1 MFRVYISIVWSY
13 LVKSK
18 KYNITANLLIFLA
31 SFMTSSVLIA
41 NEAFMLISEEEYL
54 QQLDYEGTN
63 SKQMKPRT
71 RSFFSA
77 NPNAPRISVNLPAMT
92 SELYSPIKIDIN
104 FSASDDAN
112 IKIETLEVL
121 YGWLNLDI
129 TDRIKQHAQISHD
142 GITADNV
149 NLPIGKHNITI
160 KIKDTKQRISE
171 KNISF
176 EVLEPNI

>member
-1 MFRVYISIVWSY
+1 MKLKKHNIS
-13 LVKSK
+13 
-18 KYNITANLLIFLA
+18 ARLLIVLVV
-31 SFMTSSVLIA
+31 FMTSSLLIA
-41 NEAFMLISEEEYL
+41 GEAFMLISQEEYM
-54 QQLDYEGTN
+54 QQLGHEDIN
-63 SKQMKPRT
+63 KQVKPRT
-71 RSFFSA
+71 RSFFST
-77 NPNAPRISVNLPAMT
+77 NPNAPHISVNLPAMT

-104 FSASDDAN
+104 FVASDDAN
-112 IKIETLEVL
+112 IQIETLEVL

-171 KNISF
+171 KKISF
-176 EVLEPNI
+176 EVLESDL

>member
-1 MFRVYISIVWSY
+1 
-13 LVKSK
+13 
-18 KYNITANLLIFLA
+18 
-31 SFMTSSVLIA
+31 MTSSLLIA
-41 NEAFMLISEEEYL
+41 GEAFMLISQEEYM
-54 QQLDYEGTN
+54 QQLGHEDIN
-63 SKQMKPRT
+63 KQVKPRT
-71 RSFFSA
+71 RSFFST
-77 NPNAPRISVNLPAMT
+77 NPNAPHISVNLPAMT

-104 FSASDDAN
+104 FAASDDAN
-112 IKIETLEVL
+112 IQIESLEVL

-171 KNISF
+171 KKISF
-176 EVLEPNI
+176 EVLESDL

>member
-1 MFRVYISIVWSY
+1 MVRSY
-13 LVKSK
+13 SVKSIK
-18 KYNITANLLIFLA
+18 HTISAKLLIFLA
-31 SFMTSSVLIA
+31 SFMASSVLIA
-41 NEAFMLISEEEYL
+41 GEAFMLISQEEYI
-54 QQLDYEGTN
+54 QQLGHEDIQN
-63 SKQMKPRT
+63 KQMKPQT
-71 RSFFSA
+71 RSFFA
-77 NPNAPRISVNLPAMT
+77 TNPNAPRISVYLPAMT

-104 FSASDDAN
+104 FEASDDAN

-171 KNISF
+171 KKISF
-176 EVLEPNI
+176 EVLESDL